1 MISAERR
8 FSRLSAF
15 SIAVLCVAL
24 VIIPFLTTTTSL
36 RQASQIIVSVLAVLG
51 VNIATGYGGMISLG
65 HGVFVG
71 VGAFATGYYVDD
83 LSMPWLLA
91 ITLGAATA
99 GIAGAFVGIPAL
111 RIKGIHLALVTLGL
125 AIVFRPLSKRFP
137 SITGGVSGRS
147 IEARF
152 DAPGWWPGDGRMASS
167 VYRYVFCVLVVL
179 LALWATWNVV
189 NSRFGRS
196 MRALRDNDTAAAV
209 YGIDLVSARVTTFAI
224 SAGLAGLCGAL
235 QVVLVPFVSQDKFP
249 AQELLVIYASA
260 VVGGLGTI
268 WGSVLGV
275 VARTVVA
282 KAGDAVA
289 GFDGLGPIGEF
300 FDLLDES
307 AFVFGLGL
315 IVLTFLFPTGLA
327 GIGRKDRLRK

>member
-8 FSRLSAF
+8 VSRMSAF
-15 SIAVLCVAL
+15 GIAVLCVAL
-24 VIIPFLTTTTSL
+24 AVIPFLTTTTSL

-51 VNIATGYGGMISLG
+51 VNVATGYGGMISLG

-196 MRALRDNDTAAAV
+196 MRALTDNDPAAAV

-249 AQELLVIYASA
+249 AQESLVIYASA

-282 KAGDAVA
+282 KAGDVVA

-315 IVLTFLFPTGLA
+315 IVLTFLFPSGLA
-327 GIGRKDRLRK
+327 GIGRKGRLRK